1 MNFKYIK
8 IYALAVLAL
17 ASSCDDFLDEVPRTL
32 VVPEVAL
39 ATEPDIV
46 TALHGAYSVLNDD
59 GFAMEHNVI
68 GDASSDNGKI
78 PSDVE
83 SAGTSSDRIPHAY
96 TLALNDQFTAG
107 ELWDEAYQVIAAVN
121 NILERLD
128 EIEFGAEFE
137 DAVRAECLSLR
148 ALMHFSLTQV
158 FAQDYNFTDDQS
170 HLAVP
175 YMKKTVPGSSPAR
188 NTMAE
193 VYTELFADINE
204 ALPLFESGG
213 NILTSQQYRKGGTIY
228 FMSYYA
234 ALGLRARLHFYSTD
248 YPAALTDA
256 NEILAGP
263 FTMEPVYTVSE
274 YTNSGETGDFVDQ
287 WYGLAPILGGEAIF
301 QLDVDSDDGNF
312 ANRSLID
319 IYTANN
325 GNAAHAVSQDLID
338 LYESGDARLAWY
350 LDEAATP
357 ATDLHVFKYPGGL
370 GINNDAHHF
379 PVMRLTE
386 FALMAAE
393 CEVITSG
400 DEARARTLVNMVTS
414 RAGATAITSS
424 GTQLQEDIITERRKE
439 LAFEGHRLYD
449 LKRLKRGFT
458 RNDCVLSNGNCTISY
473 PTNLYAWP
481 IPQYEMAANL
491 EMKQNDGYTN

>member
-1 MNFKYIK
+1 MKLKYTT
-8 IYALAVLAL
+8 IYTILILSVF
-17 ASSCDDFLDEVPRTL
+17 SCDDFLDEVPQTL

-39 ATEPDIV
+39 ATEADIV
-46 TALHGAYSVLNDD
+46 TALHGAYSILNDD

-68 GDASSDNGKI
+68 ADAATDNGKV

-83 SAGTSSDRIPHAY
+83 SAGTSSDRIPYAY
-96 TLALNDQFTAG
+96 SLDLNDQFTAN
-107 ELWDEAYQVIAAVN
+107 ELWREAYQSIAAVN
-121 NILERLD
+121 NILDRLD
-128 EIEFGAEFE
+128 EVEFGVEFE
-137 DAVRAECLSLR
+137 DRVKAECLSIR
-148 ALMHFSLTQV
+148 ALLHFSLIEV
-158 FAQDYNFTDDQS
+158 FAQDYNYTTDQS
-170 HLAVP
+170 HPAVP
-175 YMKKTVPGSSPAR
+175 YIKKSTPGAAVGR

-204 ALPLFESGG
+204 ALPLFQSSGDV
-213 NILTSQQYRKGGTIY
+213 LTMQGYRAGGSIY
-228 FMSYYA
+228 FMNYYA

-248 YPAALTDA
+248 YPSALTDA
-256 NEILAGP
+256 NEILSGP
-263 FTMEPVYTVSE
+263 FTLEPTYTVSQ
-274 YTNSGETGDFVDQ
+274 YDNDGEVGDFVDQ

-338 LYESGDARLAWY
+338 LYEAGDARLAWY

-370 GINNDAHHF
+370 GINADAHHF

-393 CEVITSG
+393 CEVLTGG
-400 DEARARTLVNMVTS
+400 DEGRALTLVNQITS
-414 RAGATAITSS
+414 RAGASAIASS

-449 LKRLKRGFT
+449 LKRLQRGFT
-458 RNDCVLSNGNCTISY
+458 RNDCLLSNGNCSVTY
-473 PTNLYAWP
+473 PSDLYAWP
-481 IPQYEMAANL
+481 IPQYETAANPAI
-491 EMKQNDGYTN
+491 K